1 MSANIAK
8 LSRAELEYQFAV
20 RLEIEKRKCLKS
32 LAYFVQKSW
41 KVIEPNT
48 PLDWN
53 WHIDVICDHVQA
65 FLEGR
70 LDKKNLLINVPP
82 GSMKSTIVS
91 VCAPAWMW
99 AKDPYWSGIFASG
112 NQSVGMRDSIK
123 CRDIIQS
130 NWYQLVFSP
139 DWTLSKDQNEKGLY
153 KNTKTGFRQTLTAG
167 GGVTGARAHH
177 TFVDDPNDAQ
187 QIYSDAHR
195 IKVNELWFDSAFS
208 NRLKNMEEGG
218 ICLIQQRLHDEDL
231 TGHILSKAA
240 KDWEHLVIRSES
252 RFGIPQPQTSLN
264 WIDPRTK
271 EGEIFFEKRYSKEM
285 LEKEFRTKGAN
296 NYNGQ
301 YLQITAPAS
310 GNIIQK
316 EWLQVDTFTIQ
327 SDWEVYLSIDC
338 TFKDTKSS
346 DYVSIG
352 VWGVAK
358 RTNDKYL
365 IYQHRERL
373 GFVDT
378 KNIIK
383 ELWSK
388 YKPKAGLIEDKANGS
403 AILDEFKK
411 LMTLIAIL
419 PKESKIARTHAITP
433 MLEAKQVHLV
443 KGDWNKDFI
452 DECVV
457 FPNGAH
463 DDQVDQMTQ
472 FLSWYEHRHA
482 RNKLEANRPNITER
496 Y

>member
-1 MSANIAK
+1 MSANLSK
-8 LSRAELEYQFAV
+8 LSREELEYQFCV
-20 RLEIEKRKCLKS
+20 RLELEKRKCLKS

-53 WHIDVICDHVQA
+53 WHIDVICEHVQA

-231 TGHILSKAA
+231 TGHILRKASQ
-240 KDWEHLVIRSES
+240 DWEHLVIRSES
-252 RFGIPQPQTSLN
+252 RFGIPQPQTSLD
-264 WIDPRTK
+264 WIDPRTE

-285 LEKEFRTKGAN
+285 LEKELRTKGSN

-316 EWLQVDTFTIQ
+316 EWLQIDTYTTQ
-327 SDWEVYLSIDC
+327 SNWEIYISLDA
-338 TFKDTKSS
+338 TFKDSKGS
-346 DYVSIG
+346 DYVAIG
-352 VWGVAK
+352 VWGWDLK
-358 RTNDKYL
+358 TNHKYL
-365 IYQHRERL
+365 IENIKKRM
-373 GFVDT
+373 GFVET
-378 KNIIK
+378 KKTLI
-383 ELWSK
+383 ELNQK
-388 YKPKAGLIEDKANGS
+388 FRPKSTLVEDKANGS
-403 AILDEFKK
+403 AIIDELKNA
-411 LMTLIAIL
+411 MTLIAIN
-419 PKESKIARTHAITP
+419 PKESKLSRTNSICP
-433 MLEAKQVHLV
+433 MLEAKQVHLL
-443 KGDWNKDFI
+443 KANWNQDFI
-452 DECVV
+452 DECAS

-472 FLSWYEHRHA
+472 FLNWTERRMKSQYV
-482 RNKLEANRPNITER
+482 ANNRNITER